1 MSIGVAVFIFGAIL
15 LFIALVGGGFE
26 AKELKVPQVNQVV
39 RIIATG
45 TGALFIVT
53 GIALEMRSPDGRV
66 ENPPATPGTTLP
78 TTTPPRAFPTAQES
92 ELLIHVPKDFRATCT
107 RATVSPVAQ
116 ADTVVVCTPSTGAN
130 SVWYY
135 VFTTT
140 DKMYGWYF
148 GLNNEKSIAR
158 GTGNCKSDQVAE
170 GTYTKDGNTV
180 GHLACYREGGKSYT
194 LWTYD
199 KLAIGGAAYRNDLND
214 ATLYQWWTN
223 AGPLDPGVS

>member
-53 GIALEMRSPDGRV
+53 GIALEMRSPDSRV
-66 ENPPATPGTTLP
+66 VNPPATPSTTLP

-158 GTGNCKSDQVAE
+158 GAGNCKSDQVAE
-170 GTYTKDGNTV
+170 GTYTKDGNIV
-180 GHLACYREGGKSYT
+180 GHLACYREALPASM
-194 LWTYD
+194 
-199 KLAIGGAAYRNDLND
+199 
-214 ATLYQWWTN
+214 
-223 AGPLDPGVS
+223 S

>member
-1 MSIGVAVFIFGAIL
+1 
-15 LFIALVGGGFE
+15 
-26 AKELKVPQVNQVV
+26 
-39 RIIATG
+39 
-45 TGALFIVT
+45 
-53 GIALEMRSPDGRV
+53 MRRPDGRL
-66 ENPPATPGTTLP
+66 ENPPATPVTTP
-78 TTTPPRAFPTAQES
+78 PTTTPPTTTTPPRAFPTAQES

-116 ADTVVVCTPSTGAN
+116 ADAVVVCTPSTGAN
-130 SVWYY
+130 SVCYY
-135 VFTTT
+135 VFRTT

-148 GLNNEKSIAR
+148 GLIDEKSIAR
-158 GTGNCKSDQVAE
+158 GAGNCNNEQEQRPRTLGMGIKF
-170 GTYTKDGNTV
+170 

-223 AGPLDPGVS
+223 AGLLIREFPEAYATTPKT

>member
-53 GIALEMRSPDGRV
+53 GIALEIRSPDGRL
-66 ENPPATPGTTLP
+66 ENPPTTP

-92 ELLIHVPKDFRATCT
+92 ELHIHVPKDFRATCT

-116 ADTVVVCTPSTGAN
+116 ADSVVVCTPSTGAN

-135 VFTTT
+135 VF
-140 DKMYGWYF
+140 
-148 GLNNEKSIAR
+148 
-158 GTGNCKSDQVAE
+158 
-170 GTYTKDGNTV
+170 
-180 GHLACYREGGKSYT
+180 
-194 LWTYD
+194 
-199 KLAIGGAAYRNDLND
+199 
-214 ATLYQWWTN
+214 
-223 AGPLDPGVS
+223 